1 MNLLHQDNNY
11 KLNLIKYKNYQ
22 DYIRENQMDSFI
34 TDVIKNIPKEYI
46 KEIKDI
52 NNKSFLAEIYKKE
65 YYTPEIKYYKNYL
78 YFSNCRIINK
88 NLGKYLL
95 NNIENTQMESLSSI
109 FDNSFI
115 YFMIIEDG
123 KICIKY
129 NLYIYIGYLNDK
141 KIFQTEIII
150 CCSNEHECKNI
161 VDELKI
167 FNLTNFLFLTKRLD
181 ENNPDIGKFNNT
193 NNIVIILNEKYSLK
207 EDKFL

>member
-1 MNLLHQDNNY
+1 
-11 KLNLIKYKNYQ
+11 
-22 DYIRENQMDSFI
+22 
-34 TDVIKNIPKEYI
+34 
-46 KEIKDI
+46 
-52 NNKSFLAEIYKKE
+52 
-65 YYTPEIKYYKNYL
+65 
-78 YFSNCRIINK
+78 
-88 NLGKYLL
+88 
-95 NNIENTQMESLSSI
+95 
-109 FDNSFI
+109 
-115 YFMIIEDG
+115 MIIEDG

-129 NLYIYIGYLNDK
+129 DLYIYIGYLNDK

-207 EDKFL
+207 EDKFQ